1 MVSLPGLR
9 NLNKYLTDFTKIT
22 CSMKIMKIYKHQ
34 KTNLKWFDRL
44 TTLSQVEGQMPMTE
58 IQNRHNGRGTYFK

>member
-1 MVSLPGLR
+1 
-9 NLNKYLTDFTKIT
+9 
-22 CSMKIMKIYKHQ
+22 MKIMKIYKHQ